1 MNNMP
6 VTIPQ
11 LKFDLDKTF
20 EENLEAFKRHV
31 TALDPTLA
39 EILFRHLD
47 KLLADDRPGNRVNRT
62 AFNRAVLAEL
72 EAVPPITDSAA
83 P

>member
-1 MNNMP
+1 MP
-6 VTIPQ
+6 V
-11 LKFDLDKTF
+11 LELDLHKTY
-20 EENLEAFKRHV
+20 EENLEAFKQHV

-39 EILFRHLD
+39 GILFKHLD
-47 KLLADDRPGNRVNRT
+47 KLLAGDDPGNRANRT

-72 EAVPPITDSAA
+72 EALPPPTEGAA

>member
-1 MNNMP
+1 M
-6 VTIPQ
+6 
-11 LKFDLDKTF
+11 
-20 EENLEAFKRHV
+20 

-39 EILFRHLD
+39 EILFKHLD
-47 KLLADDRPGNRVNRT
+47 KLLADNDPGNRANRT

-72 EAVPPITDSAA
+72 EALPQPTEGAA